1 MYLALTCCLLTE
13 RLALLSAGYPAAGD
27 FELPKRNL
35 NIAIME
41 ETREQQKLHGFL
53 QCSIYVSVLL
63 EAAVFIYCDA
73 PFWGVFFKPLNNIGH
88 MFIYRSP
95 VYSKLATFTLI
106 CLVSIGTLAK
116 KKTDLK
122 PGRHIIYPLTL
133 GLVLFFGCILF
144 LGRPASPALPYTSW
158 SQLLYIVC
166 SLLGALL
173 ISLSMDN
180 ISKIIR
186 SRLGKDKWNTE
197 AESFMQ
203 PQKRIDTAWSVN
215 IPMLFYFGGRVRRGW
230 INIVNVFRG
239 TIVIGTPGSGKSFS
253 VVNPFI
259 RQLIAKEFAVCLYD
273 FKFPD
278 LGQIAYYHYLL
289 ARQHGKMKGF
299 VFHVLNLN
307 DVEKSRRI
315 NPWRAEYIR
324 SLADAAETAEGL
336 VEALKKGDRSSG
348 TDQFFTQSAINF
360 LASCIYFLSKYEGGR
375 YCSFPHVLA
384 LLNRSYEEI
393 FNSLISEPELRSLLS
408 PFMTAYYAKA
418 FDQLEGQVGTLKIFT
433 SRLAT
438 KETFWVFSG
447 DDFNL
452 KISSKEN
459 PGILI
464 LANDPNTQNINSACY
479 SIVINRLTKLINTKG
494 NLPSALI
501 VDEVPT
507 LFIHKVENLIAT
519 ARSNKV
525 AVLMGLQELPQFNQQ
540 YGKDT
545 AATITS
551 VIGNVLSGSV
561 RHKETLEWLERLFGK
576 SRQLGEGL
584 SIDRNKTSTSLNEKL
599 EVLIPAGKIASLNA
613 GEMVGVIAA
622 EAQENYTGKFET
634 SAVHCRINLDS
645 QAIAREERNY
655 RPLPSYYDFGG
666 RKEETLKN
674 NFFRISRE
682 IEDLVARFK
691 PAGSGENKSNK

>member
-1 MYLALTCCLLTE
+1 MA
-13 RLALLSAGYPAAGD
+13 
-27 FELPKRNL
+27 
-35 NIAIME
+35 ME

-53 QCSIYVSVLL
+53 QCTIYLSVLL
-63 EAAVFIYCDA
+63 EAAIFVYHHA
-73 PFWGVFFKPLNNIGH
+73 PFWGVFFKPLDRLAH
-88 MFIYRSP
+88 MAIYHKL
-95 VYSKLATFTLI
+95 VYSKLATFFLI
-106 CLVSIGTLAK
+106 CLVSVGTLSEK
-116 KKTDLK
+116 QTDLN
-122 PGRHIIYPLTL
+122 PRNHIIYPLTL
-133 GLVLFFGCILF
+133 GMILFFGSMAF
-144 LGRPASPALPYTSW
+144 QGRASPLVFVYTSCFN
-158 SQLLYIVC
+158 LVYFVC
-166 SLLGALL
+166 SFAGALM

-180 ISKIIR
+180 ISKII
-186 SRLGKDKWNTE
+186 SSGLGKDKWNTE

-203 PQKRIDTAWSVN
+203 PEKRIDTPYSVN
-215 IPMLFYFGGRVRRGW
+215 IPMLFYYKGKVRNGW
-230 INIVNVFRG
+230 INMLNVFRG

-289 ARQHGKMKGF
+289 AKHQGKLKNF
-299 VFHVLNLN
+299 DFHVLNLN
-307 DVEKSRRI
+307 DVQKSRRI
-315 NPWRAEYIR
+315 NPWRADYIR

-348 TDQFFTQSAINF
+348 SDQFFTQSAINF
-360 LASCIYFLSKYEGGR
+360 LTSCIYFLSKYADGK
-375 YCSFPHVLA
+375 YSSFPHVLA

-393 FNSLISEPELRSLLS
+393 FSALVSEPELRSLLS
-408 PFMTAYYAKA
+408 PFMSAYYAKA
-418 FDQLEGQVGTLKIFT
+418 FNQLEGQVGTLKIFI

-452 KISSKEN
+452 KISAERN
-459 PGILI
+459 PGILV
-464 LANDPNTQNINSACY
+464 LANDPDTQNINSACY

-540 YGKDT
+540 YGKET

-551 VIGNVLSGSV
+551 VIGNVLSGSI

-576 SRQLGEGL
+576 SKQLGQGL

-613 GEMVGVIAA
+613 GEIVGVIAA
-622 EAQENYTGKFET
+622 EAQETYTGQFQT
-634 SAVHCRINLDS
+634 SAINCKVNLDMA
-645 QAIAREERNY
+645 AIATEERSY
-655 RPLPSYYDFGG
+655 RPLPVYYDFGE
-666 RKEETLKN
+666 RKEESLKN

-682 IEDLVARFK
+682 IQDIVQQFK
-691 PAGSGENKSNK
+691 TASTGPD